1 MTDVNLVVSIQQ
13 LALLSALGNQ
23 LSDLV
28 AQKQEAPAPIQSLKV
43 GTDSGVESEQPQ
55 NSSDRCCRSFHWS
68 KKNTSVMI
76 TLIQGSSFW
85 LPSSCAS
92 GSLVDLQF
100 TKTGRA
106 QV

>member
-23 LSDLV
+23 LSDLA
-28 AQKQEAPAPIQSLKV
+28 AQKQEAPAAIQPLKV

-68 KKNTSVMI
+68 KKYIISDDHFDSG
-76 TLIQGSSFW
+76 LFLLAALQLCLW
-85 LPSSCAS
+85 KSC
-92 GSLVDLQF
+92 
-100 TKTGRA
+100 
-106 QV
+106 

>member
-1 MTDVNLVVSIQQ
+1 MNAVTDVNLVVSIQQ

-23 LSDLV
+23 LSDL
-28 AQKQEAPAPIQSLKV
+28 AQKQEAPAPIQPLKV

-55 NSSDRCCRSFHWS
+55 GSSDRCCRSFHS
-68 KKNTSVMI
+68 NTSVMI
-76 TLIQGSSFW
+76 TLIQGSSLW